1 MPEHEHADDG
11 GAGIGDGLREEH
23 SLQFKETRQ
32 YKQEGNQQDYLT
44 AGVQEH
50 GSERLSCTLEKTSR
64 HKSERNHEES
74 RTEDA
79 HGPGGGLLQFQIVR
93 GEGRD
98 ENLGLPHQYGPGDE
112 DESESVEER
121 ELEGRLHAVVEA
133 CAVVVS
139 DNRLCSMNEPEQREQ
154 YERGDAVHDAESG
167 NRHVSTRKV
176 LRRGKADVPV
186 GGEAPG

>member
-23 SLQFKETRQ
+23 SLQFEEARQ
-32 YKQEGNQQDYLT
+32 NEQEGNQQDYLT

-121 ELEGRLHAVVEA
+121 ELESRLYAGIET
-133 CAVVVS
+133 CAVVVADDGLRS
-139 DNRLCSMNEPEQREQ
+139 VHEPEEREQ
-154 YERGDAVHDAESG
+154 YERCYAVHDAECR
-167 NRHVSTRKV
+167 NRHVATRK
-176 LRRGKADVPV
+176 LFRRGKADIPV